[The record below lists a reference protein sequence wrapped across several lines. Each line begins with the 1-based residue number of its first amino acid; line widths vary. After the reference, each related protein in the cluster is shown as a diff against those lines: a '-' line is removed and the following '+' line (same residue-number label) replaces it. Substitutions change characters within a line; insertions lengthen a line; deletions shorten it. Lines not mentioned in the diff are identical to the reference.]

1 MSEYLLP
8 IIITAILCFFLLWI
22 MKNLSFPCDGGT
34 VEIVIS
40 GNENHDNLEKLI
52 LSSKY
57 VAENYLVGAKIY
69 LSGDSELIDRL
80 CIEHNI
86 LQKG

>member
-8 IIITAILCFFLLWI
+8 ILVTAVLCFFFLLI
-22 MKNLSFPCDGGT
+22 LKNFNLPCDGGA
-34 VEIVIS
+34 VEIIID
-40 GNENHDNLEKLI
+40 GNENHADLEKLI

-69 LSGDSELIDRL
+69 LWGDSEITDKL
-80 CIEHNI
+80 CREHNI
-86 LQKG
+86 LKKG